1 MDALAVDAETY
12 AMSPSDFAR
21 DPPPYPEG
29 LHDAAKADR
38 DGPFWSSLGEP
49 DDSTGI
55 RPAYLRR
62 DDWHFSSTFSTD
74 KRAEVDMAEHE
85 FINTEGAILVDTE
98 AEEDAF
104 DPFAELEYMK
114 LEKDVPDGLQPSKL
128 KMPSSWQEY
137 QFLQGQVTAL
147 VNAESLSSAE
157 RSAAGNHEH
166 ALMDYYS
173 EFKAILNEG
182 WRLENNPVVVAAVEF
197 VMKHTKQ

>member
-1 MDALAVDAETY
+1 
-12 AMSPSDFAR
+12 
-21 DPPPYPEG
+21 
-29 LHDAAKADR
+29 
-38 DGPFWSSLGEP
+38 
-49 DDSTGI
+49 
-55 RPAYLRR
+55 
-62 DDWHFSSTFSTD
+62 
-74 KRAEVDMAEHE
+74 MAEHE